1 MANGLLPLN
10 NNHWRPAPS
19 TSAVARIDNPYFRL
33 RKSLPF
39 VAGRTMATPSRLANL
54 SACFV
59 FGVGCQVT
67 LRFPIIHRTTAQ
79 KAAELSRMLAIGATA
94 RTRAASIQRW
104 REDICEAWERLCH
117 APMNIEL
124 HQSKPTMYSH
134 HAIGKESLGTR
145 YTCPD
150 TI

>member
-39 VAGRTMATPSRLANL
+39 VAGRSMAMPSRLAIL

-67 LRFPIIHRTTAQ
+67 LRFPIIHRRTAQ
-79 KAAELSRMLAIGATA
+79 KAAELSRTLAIGATA
-94 RTRAASIQRW
+94 RTHADSIQRW
-104 REDICEAWERLCH
+104 REDICETWERLSH
-117 APMNIEL
+117 APMIIEIKHRQL
-124 HQSKPTMYSH
+124 TMYSTV
-134 HAIGKESLGTR
+134 ATAK
-145 YTCPD
+145 
-150 TI
+150 

>member
-39 VAGRTMATPSRLANL
+39 VAGRTMAMPSRLAIL

-67 LRFPIIHRTTAQ
+67 LRFPIIHRRTAQ

-94 RTRAASIQRW
+94 RTHVASIQRCPADTS
-104 REDICEAWERLCH
+104 EPSEKFCH
-117 APMNIEL
+117 A
-124 HQSKPTMYSH
+124 
-134 HAIGKESLGTR
+134 
-145 YTCPD
+145 
-150 TI
+150 